1 VVSVRVEVRSRVPGT
16 VGAGLPDVL
25 VELADERTTA
35 GELIRRAVAEQ
46 VRLLAA
52 NRTGDQP
59 TGRAALDRQYL
70 SAAEIRA
77 QAATGTVRLS
87 QAATVAPDD
96 AGTEVTRAQR
106 AFERGVFVVFVGG
119 HQVTRLDEEIHLRLG
134 EPVVFLRLTAL
145 VGG

>member
-1 VVSVRVEVRSRVPGT
+1 MRVEVRSRAPGA
-16 VGAGLPDVL
+16 VGGGPPDVL

-46 VRLLAA
+46 VRLLAVDRVA
-52 NRTGDQP
+52 VDRAGLDAEAEV
-59 TGRAALDRQYL
+59 GRAR
-70 SAAEIRA
+70 
-77 QAATGTVRLS
+77 
-87 QAATVAPDD
+87 
-96 AGTEVTRAQR
+96 R

-119 HQVTRLDEEIHLRLG
+119 HQVTRLDEEIHLRPG